1 MMCHYIF
8 PGGSV
13 VKNLPVSA
21 GDVGDIYSIP
31 GSVRFP
37 GGGSGNPLGI
47 PAWKIPWAEEPGG
60 PQSLGVI
67 KELDTIEHVYTCM
80 NSIMEQQNL
89 Y

>member
-1 MMCHYIF
+1 MLCDLMMCHYIF

-37 GGGSGNPLGI
+37 GGGSGNPLEYSCLENSMGRG
-47 PAWKIPWAEEPGG
+47 AWWTTVPGG
-60 PQSLGVI
+60 HKRVRH
-67 KELDTIEHVYTCM
+67 D
-80 NSIMEQQNL
+80 
-89 Y
+89 